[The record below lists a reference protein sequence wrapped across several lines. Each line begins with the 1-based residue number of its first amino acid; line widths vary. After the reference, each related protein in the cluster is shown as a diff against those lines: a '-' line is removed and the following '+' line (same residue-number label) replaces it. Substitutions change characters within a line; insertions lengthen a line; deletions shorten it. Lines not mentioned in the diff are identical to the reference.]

1 MEFAEQVRQAA
12 NIIEIASQYTTLR
25 ARGRKHVG
33 LCPFHNEKTPSFT
46 VDADKQLYHC
56 FGCGVGGDV
65 FSLVMEKE
73 NLTFPEALR
82 ALAERYHIP
91 IPDLRK
97 LSPQALKLED
107 QLVKI
112 MESAAVFFRRCL
124 TSGPEGREAQA
135 YLKKRGLPEAV
146 IEDFRLGYAPDSWD
160 ALTSY
165 LKAKG
170 TTPELLEKAGLALPG
185 KKPGEYYD
193 RFRGRVIFPI
203 ANLTGKIVAFGGRTI
218 VNAEP
223 KYLNS
228 PDTPLYTK
236 GRLLYGLNA
245 SKEAI
250 RQAGEAILVE
260 GYTDYLALY
269 QAGFRNVAASLGTA
283 LTPHQL
289 ALAQR
294 FAPRIILSYDGDA
307 AGQTASFRA
316 LPLLFEK
323 GLESRVV
330 VLPEGL
336 DPDSFLRK
344 QGPDGYRRW
353 LDEAPTGI
361 QFYLRQA
368 TAGQRMAVPEV
379 KTRVLKGILAALD
392 AIPDAVIR
400 SDYLRETA
408 ETLKIEEGMLRRLV
422 QSGAREPEAQE
433 DGDFRPAERRLIQIL
448 VERPDLRADLLGACE
463 GCEFKGLKGEP
474 VFGIIQDRLRSGQD
488 LIIHEMQKEL
498 GPSLSRQVGRA
509 LMEKCRP
516 ASLEEG
522 LDCLDALRRMVREA
536 EVKRIQEDIKAA
548 EKAGDTRRVAE
559 LLQSKQDRTRELV
572 QDGGKRQPQAETE
585 RKKR

>member
-12 NIIEIASQYTTLR
+12 NIVEIASQYTSLR

-91 IPDLRK
+91 IPDQRR

-112 MESAAVFFRRCL
+112 MESAAVFFRRSL
-124 TSGPEGREAQA
+124 TSGPGGREAQA
-135 YLKKRGLPEAV
+135 YLKKRGLPDAV
-146 IEDFRLGYAPDSWD
+146 IEEFRLGYAPDSWD

-165 LKAKG
+165 FKAKG
-170 TTPELLEKAGLALPG
+170 TAPELLEKAGLALPG
-185 KKPGEYYD
+185 KKPGEFYD

-236 GRLLYGLNA
+236 GRLLYGLDA
-245 SKEAI
+245 SKDAI

-260 GYTDYLALY
+260 GYTDYLALV

-330 VLPEGL
+330 VLPDGL

-344 QGPDGYRRW
+344 RGADGYRKC

-379 KTRVLKGILAALD
+379 KTRVLKGILGALD

-422 QSGAREPEAQE
+422 QSGGRDAEPQE
-433 DGDFRPAERRLIQIL
+433 DGELRPAERRLIQIL
-448 VERPDLRADLLGACE
+448 LERPDLRPELLGACE

-474 VFGIIQDRLRSGQD
+474 VFGIIQDRFRSGQD
-488 LIIHEMQKEL
+488 LIIHEMQREL
-498 GPSLSRQVGRA
+498 GPSLARQVGRA
-509 LMEKCRP
+509 LMEKSCP

-536 EVKRIQEDIKAA
+536 EVKRIQEDIAAA
-548 EKAGDTRRVAE
+548 ERAGDTRRVAE

-572 QDGGKRQPQAETE
+572 QDGGKRQPQARTE

>member
-46 VDADKQLYHC
+46 VDEDKQLYHC

-91 IPDLRK
+91 IPDQRK

-107 QLVKI
+107 QLVKLN
-112 MESAAVFFRRCL
+112 ESAVAFFRRSL
-124 TSGPEGREAQA
+124 TSTPEGKEALA
-135 YLKKRGLPEAV
+135 YIKKRGLPDEIV
-146 IEDFRLGYAPDSWD
+146 QDFRLGYAPNSWD
-160 ALTSY
+160 GLTSNF
-165 LKAKG
+165 KAQG
-170 TTPELLEKAGLALPG
+170 TSLELLEKAGLVLPG

-203 ANLTGKIVAFGGRTI
+203 ANLTGKIVGFGGRTI

-236 GRLLYGLNA
+236 GRILYGLNA
-245 SKEAI
+245 SKESI
-250 RQAGEAILVE
+250 RQAGETILVE
-260 GYTDYLALY
+260 GYTDYLSLY

-283 LTPHQL
+283 LTPQQL
-289 ALAQR
+289 SLAMR
-294 FAPRIILSYDGDA
+294 FAPRVILCYDGDA
-307 AGQTASFRA
+307 AGQTASYRA

-330 VLPEGL
+330 VLPDGL
-336 DPDSFLRK
+336 DPDSFLKKNGADAFRK
-344 QGPDGYRRW
+344 H

-361 QFYLRQA
+361 QFFLRQA

-392 AIPDAVIR
+392 AIPDTVIR
-400 SDYLRETA
+400 SEYLREVA
-408 ETLKIEEGMLRRLV
+408 ETLKIEETVLRRLV
-422 QSGAREPEAQE
+422 QPAAREREAE
-433 DGDFRPAERRLIQIL
+433 ADEELLPAERRLIQIL
-448 VERPDLRADLLGACE
+448 VERPDLRPDLLSVCE
-463 GCEFKGLKGEP
+463 VDEFKGLKGEP
-474 VFGIIQDRLRSGQD
+474 VFGIIRDRFRSEKT
-488 LIIHEMQKEL
+488 LIIHELQKEL
-498 GPSLSRQVGRA
+498 SPSLSRQVGRA
-509 LMEKCRP
+509 LLEKGCP
-516 ASLEEG
+516 VSLEEG
-522 LDCLDALRRMVREA
+522 LDCLGALRQTAKEM
-536 EVKRIQEDIKAA
+536 EVKRIQADIA
-548 EKAGDTRRVAE
+548 EAERAGDTRRVAE
-559 LLQSKQDRTRELV
+559 LLGRKQDLTRELV
-572 QDGGKRQPQAETE
+572 QEGGTWQPDAGTE